1 MNPRR
6 YLAVVGDADD
16 PLVPQLT
23 GQALPA
29 PGLVVKQSAPWLC
42 IWHDPRLPV
51 TVNGDVAVLGPVSC
65 DREAPEKSPRG
76 PDDLSAAWGDW
87 VAIGR
92 DPNLCAWIQRSPLGH
107 LPAYVSF
114 LGNRVLI
121 SNDAELLL
129 RAADFTPAI
138 DWSFVATHLAFAH
151 LQTAQTGLKGV
162 TELLPGSRLRPA
174 STRTPEL
181 TWSPWTYT
189 ARDREIST
197 FDEAVTSLREA
208 IDHAVRGTLRGH
220 FRPLL
225 ELSGGVDS
233 SVLAASLARRA
244 CGASAATLVTDR
256 HEGDERRYARAA
268 AKASGIPLLEI
279 PVPGAPDLA
288 RPTGRRLARPGLPLL
303 LSPADRSLA
312 DLARQ
317 EGFDAFVSGAGG
329 DCVFASP
336 ISAAPAADVLIRFGL
351 GRRAVKAIDDLARIH
366 KASGWEVARMAWQ
379 QSRRGPLHPVWQR
392 RTAFLKG
399 AHDIPLPVHSWLDEP
414 DGVLPGKRSQIRS
427 ILAALAHVDGYGRH
441 EVAPSIYPLLSRPVV
456 ETALRIPSWLW
467 IEGGIDRAV
476 ARRAFSGFLPK
487 LVLERR
493 TKGGLDG
500 YGIAGIEAHRA
511 SLRSFLLEGH
521 LARQGIVDRGEIDDV
536 LARPISRTDRSYHGL
551 FPLIDTEAWVRAWL
565 GDP

>member
-6 YLAVVGDADD
+6 YLAVVGDAEV
-16 PLVPQLT
+16 PLPPQLT
-23 GQALPA
+23 REALPA
-29 PGLVVKQSAPWLC
+29 PGLTMKQAAPWLC
-42 IWHDPRLPV
+42 VWHDPRLPV
-51 TVNGDVAVLGPVSC
+51 TVNGDVAVLGHVAW
-65 DREAPEKSPRG
+65 DRDEPEKSPGG

-92 DPNLCAWIQRSPLGH
+92 DSDHGAWIQRSPVGH
-107 LPAYVSF
+107 LPGYVMC
-114 LGNRVLI
+114 LGNRVLA
-121 SNDAELLL
+121 SSDAELLL
-129 RAADFTPAI
+129 KATGFTPVI

-151 LQTAQTGLKGV
+151 MQTAQTGLEGV
-162 TELLPGSRLRPA
+162 TELLPGSQMRPA
-174 STRTPEL
+174 NTRTPEL

-208 IDHAVRGTLRGH
+208 IDRAVRGTLGSH
-220 FRPLL
+220 ERPLL

-233 SVLAASLARRA
+233 SVLPASLARGTR
-244 CGASAATLVTDR
+244 GARAATLVTDR
-256 HEGDERRYARAA
+256 REGDERRYAGAA
-268 AKASGIPLLEI
+268 AKASGMPLLEV

-288 RPTGRRLARPGLPLL
+288 RPNGRRLARPGLPLL

-336 ISAAPAADVLIRFGL
+336 ISAAPAADVIIRFGL

-366 KASGWEVARMAWQ
+366 EASGWDVARMAWQ

-392 RTAFLKG
+392 RTAFLKN
-399 AHDIPLPVHSWLDEP
+399 AHDIPLPVHPWLEEP
-414 DGVLPGKRSQIRS
+414 NGVLPGKRSQIRS

-467 IEGGIDRAV
+467 IEGGIDRAA

-500 YGIAGIEAHRA
+500 YGIAGVEAHRA
-511 SLRSFLLEGH
+511 SLCSFLLEGH

>member
-1 MNPRR
+1 M
-6 YLAVVGDADD
+6 
-16 PLVPQLT
+16 
-23 GQALPA
+23 
-29 PGLVVKQSAPWLC
+29 
-42 IWHDPRLPV
+42 PV
-51 TVNGDVAVLGPVSC
+51 TVNADLAVLGHVAW
-65 DREAPEKSPRG
+65 DREAPEG
-76 PDDLSAAWGDW
+76 PLQALADLLPAWGDW
-87 VAIGR
+87 LAIGR
-92 DPNLCAWIQRSPLGH
+92 DPDNCVWIQRSPLGH
-107 LPAYVSF
+107 LPAYVMNI
-114 LGNRVLI
+114 GNRVLI
-121 SNDAELLL
+121 SSDAELLL
-129 RAADFTPAI
+129 KAAGCTPAI
-138 DWSFVATHLAFAH
+138 DWSFVTTHLAFAH
-151 LQTAQTGLKGV
+151 LQTAQTGLEGV
-162 TELLPGSRLRPA
+162 TELMHGSLLHPA
-174 STRTPEL
+174 TTETQEL
-181 TWSPWTYT
+181 TWSPWAYT
-189 ARDREIST
+189 SSDREIST
-197 FDEAVTSLREA
+197 FDEAVSCLRGA
-208 IDHAVRGTLRGH
+208 IDRAVRGTLGSHRQ
-220 FRPLL
+220 PLL

-233 SVLAASLARRA
+233 SVLAASLARGT

-256 HEGDERRYARAA
+256 REGDERRYASAA
-268 AKASGIPLLEI
+268 AMASGMPLLEI
-279 PVPGAPDLA
+279 PVPGAPDLD
-288 RPTGRRLARPGLPLL
+288 RPIGRRLARPGLPLL

-312 DLARQ
+312 DLARH
-317 EGFDAFVSGAGG
+317 EDFDAFVSGAGG

-366 KASGWEVARMAWQ
+366 EASGWEVARMAWQ

-392 RTAFLKG
+392 RTAFLKN
-399 AHDIPLPVHSWLDEP
+399 AHDIPLPVHPWLDEP

-441 EVAPSIYPLLSRPVV
+441 EVAPSIYPFLSRPVV

-476 ARRAFSGFLPK
+476 ARRAFSGFLPT

-511 SLRSFLLEGH
+511 SLRIFLLEGH

-536 LARPISRTDRSYHGL
+536 LARPISRTDRCYHGL